1 MPTVGQFAFRFCG
14 QKILFLSLILS
25 ASTQVSAVLMDLG
38 GLLKS
43 AASAAAAARYAV
55 LAQPQASAAAAA
67 AAAREA
73 EANAE
78 DKAAEAVKEGL
89 RALLQPSAIILP
101 AYDGAGNI
109 TLERGRGRGG
119 EGRRGRRGVG
129 GGRRAAGQ
137 GRARCAAAADDCGGE
152 ARRRSVGRGGWRC
165 SVTNVI
171 SILRSG
177 VRRVG

>member
-109 TLERGRGRGG
+109 TLERGDAGG
-119 EGRRGRRGVG
+119 EGRGDEEGEEWEAG
-129 GGRRAAGQ
+129 GGRRGMG
-137 GRARCAAAADDCGGE
+137 GRA
-152 ARRRSVGRGGWRC
+152 
-165 SVTNVI
+165 
-171 SILRSG
+171 
-177 VRRVG
+177 VRRLPTIAEERPEDAVWAEEDGAVQ